1 MGRKHKIN
9 SLFLKFKGTV
19 LTFFFL
25 FFITILPT
33 YAHDDHGKM
42 IEASNPYPDISV
54 NITEDASSN
63 YQLDFK
69 LKNFKLIVEG
79 QSIST
84 DINSGHIFLFINNKK
99 EIMIDKVD
107 FLLNKD
113 LLKKGKNELFI
124 MLMDQNHYLYTKDGI
139 IIYVSKRIYIK

>member
-1 MGRKHKIN
+1 MGRKHKVN
-9 SLFLKFKGTV
+9 SLFLKFKETL
-19 LTFFFL
+19 LTSLFL
-25 FFITILPT
+25 FFITIPST

-54 NITEDASSN
+54 NITKDESSN

-79 QSIST
+79 QSISS

-124 MLMDQNHYLYTKDGI
+124 MLMDQNHYLYTKGGR

>member
-1 MGRKHKIN
+1 MGRKHKVN
-9 SLFLKFKGTV
+9 SLFLKSL
-19 LTFFFL
+19 LTSLFL
-25 FFITILPT
+25 FFITIPST

-54 NITEDASSN
+54 NITKDESSN

-79 QSIST
+79 QSISS

-99 EIMIDKVD
+99 EIMIDKLD

-124 MLMDQNHYLYTKDGI
+124 MLMDRNHYLYTKGGR

>member
-1 MGRKHKIN
+1 MGRKHKVN
-9 SLFLKFKGTV
+9 SLFLKFKETL
-19 LTFFFL
+19 LTSLFL
-25 FFITILPT
+25 FFITIPST

-54 NITEDASSN
+54 NITKDESSN

-69 LKNFKLIVEG
+69 LKNFKLVVEG
-79 QSIST
+79 QSISS

-99 EIMIDKVD
+99 EIMIDKVG

-124 MLMDQNHYLYTKDGI
+124 MLMDRNHYLYTKDGR

>member
-1 MGRKHKIN
+1 MGRKHKVN
-9 SLFLKFKGTV
+9 SLFLKFKETL
-19 LTFFFL
+19 LTSLFL
-25 FFITILPT
+25 FFIIILTT
-33 YAHDDHGKM
+33 YGHDDHGKM

-54 NITEDASSN
+54 NITKDESSN

-69 LKNFKLIVEG
+69 LKNFKLVVEG
-79 QSIST
+79 QSISS

-99 EIMIDKVD
+99 EIMIAKVD

-124 MLMDQNHYLYTKDGI
+124 MLMDQNHYLYTKDGR

>member
-9 SLFLKFKGTV
+9 SLFQKFKEIL

-25 FFITILPT
+25 FFIIIIPT
-33 YAHDDHGKM
+33 HSHDDHGKM

-54 NITEDASSN
+54 DITKDASSN
-63 YQLDFK
+63 YELDFK
-69 LKNFKLIVEG
+69 LKNFKLIAEG
-79 QSIST
+79 QSIRT

-124 MLMDQNHYLYTKDGI
+124 MLMDQSHYLYTKGGR

>member
-1 MGRKHKIN
+1 
-9 SLFLKFKGTV
+9 
-19 LTFFFL
+19 
-25 FFITILPT
+25 
-33 YAHDDHGKM
+33 M

-54 NITEDASSN
+54 NITKDESSN

-79 QSIST
+79 QSISS

-99 EIMIDKVD
+99 EIMIDKLD

-124 MLMDQNHYLYTKDGI
+124 MLMDRNHYLYTKDGR